1 MNMLYDSESYVVL
14 HVVSQ
19 PTDAPSI
26 ALEEKPSIPRHGFEI
41 VDKLHRRGVY
51 LDGAWAERFQEQIDA
66 WQRNKP
72 SQEEVESTLE
82 AYASLAQTPL
92 HVH

>member
-19 PTDAPSI
+19 PDNESTTESDDR
-26 ALEEKPSIPRHGFEI
+26 PSIPRHGFEI

-92 HVH
+92 HLH

>member
-26 ALEEKPSIPRHGFEI
+26 TPEEKPSIPRHGFEI